1 MKFCEG
7 KIIELDPNKW
17 YWLVVKR
24 DSYIGKNP
32 HSVTNKDG
40 LICFVDELDDI
51 EFVENPDRIK
61 GVIVKE
67 F

>member
-7 KIIELDPNKW
+7 KVVELDPTKW
-17 YWLVVKR
+17 YWLVI
-24 DSYIGKNP
+24 DP
-32 HSVTNKDG
+32 HAEVLVENITMENG
-40 LICFVDELDDI
+40 QIILARPEEI

-61 GVIVKE
+61 GIIVKE